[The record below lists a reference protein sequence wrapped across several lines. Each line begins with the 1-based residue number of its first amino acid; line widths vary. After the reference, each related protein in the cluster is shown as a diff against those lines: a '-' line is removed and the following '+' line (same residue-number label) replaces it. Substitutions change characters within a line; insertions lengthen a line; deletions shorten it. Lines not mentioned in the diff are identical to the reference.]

1 MSESSS
7 PRPALAKQ
15 PRHPSKWWGLL
26 FSGIWLLY
34 LYQPILNLV
43 SGTLP
48 VWARVAGVLITVA
61 FAAIYLVGLVYG
73 FRRMGGCR
81 IEGLRDAVL
90 PVVVPCALFAI
101 SFAMVPLVGTDSATY
116 VIFAMVSAIFAWP
129 VVVAIPLSVLSV
141 GWLGLF
147 LPMAIG
153 HDPTPIVAFIGFV
166 IAALMFGIKRM
177 QAQEA
182 VIKRAHEDMAQLAVD
197 AERARFSRDLHDI
210 VGHSLTAI
218 IVKAELARRL
228 AERRPEVVGP
238 EVQTIEDLA
247 RETLED
253 VRRTVAGYR
262 EVTLSGELASARSV
276 LDAAGIS
283 ATLPQA
289 VDEIPGEVR
298 ELFGWV
304 VREGVTN
311 VVRHSAARLCR
322 IRVTPESVEVLDDGR
337 GGKLP
342 PSGGFTG
349 LRERVHAK
357 GGTLEAGPASAG
369 GFRLYVAVPAAKPAG
384 SAPAARRA
392 GVQREGAR
400 A

>member
-1 MSESSS
+1 MSEEPTA
-7 PRPALAKQ
+7 PRTWRQA
-15 PRHPSKWWGLL
+15 PRHPSKWWQV
-26 FSGIWLLY
+26 FFTGIWLLY
-34 LYQPILNLV
+34 LGQPVADLMT
-43 SGTLP
+43 GAHP
-48 VWARVAGVLITVA
+48 VWERLVGLAVTAS
-61 FAAIYLVGLVYG
+61 FAAIYLLGLMY
-73 FRRMGGCR
+73 
-81 IEGLRDAVL
+81 GLRQIRACQDGVSSMLFKIGVPSVL
-90 PVVVPCALFAI
+90 LAI
-101 SFAMVPLVGTDSATY
+101 SFAMVPLVGIDSGTY
-116 VIFAMVSAIFAWP
+116 LIFAMVSVIMAWP
-129 VVVAIPLSVLSV
+129 VVVTVPMSVVSIA
-141 GWLGLF
+141 WLGLF
-147 LPMAIG
+147 LPMTIG
-153 HDPTPIVAFIGFV
+153 HDPAPILAFIGLV
-166 IAALMFGIKRM
+166 ISAFMFGIRRI

-182 VIKRAHEDMAQLAVD
+182 VIKRAQEDMAQLAVD

-228 AERRPEVVGP
+228 AERQPETVGP
-238 EVQTIEDLA
+238 EVQAIEGLA

-283 ATLPQA
+283 TTLPQA
-289 VDEIPGEVR
+289 VDEIPGEMR

-311 VVRHSAARLCR
+311 VVRHSGARLCR
-322 IRVTPESVEVLDDGR
+322 IRVTPASVEVLDDGR

-342 PSGGFTG
+342 PGGGFTG
-349 LRERVHAK
+349 LRERVQAK
-357 GGTLEAGPASAG
+357 GGTFEAGPASAG
-369 GFRLYVAVPAAKPAG
+369 GFRLYVAVPATKPAP
-384 SAPAARRA
+384 SAPTARRA